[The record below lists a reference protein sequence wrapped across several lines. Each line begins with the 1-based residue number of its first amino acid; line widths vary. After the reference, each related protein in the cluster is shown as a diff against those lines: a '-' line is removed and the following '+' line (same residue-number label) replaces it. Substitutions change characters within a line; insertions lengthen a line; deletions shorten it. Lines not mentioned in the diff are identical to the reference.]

1 MNNSFKTSPNQ
12 KTITVCKEL
21 CDKQHYYTMINLNAL
36 QSAASDLKSG
46 AFKLWVYLAQ
56 NQNNYTFALSNKA
69 VAETFGI
76 KKDQY
81 DKAVKELIEKG
92 YLIETSKNKYNFVE
106 LAQKDTIKNGE
117 KPQNEMVKTA
127 SAEMVFPLEKQYNNN
142 TNNNTKEN
150 NFVF

>member
-1 MNNSFKTSPNQ
+1 MNDFKTSPNQ

-21 CDKQHYYTMINLNAL
+21 CDKQHYYTTINLNAL
-36 QSAASDLKSG
+36 ERAAIDLKSG

-69 VAETFGI
+69 VAEYFGI

-81 DKAVKELIEKG
+81 DNAVKELIEKG
-92 YLIETSKNKYNFVE
+92 YLIETAKNKYKFVE
-106 LAQKDTIKNGE
+106 LAVKDTIKSGE
-117 KPQNEMVKTA
+117 KPQKEMVKDTT
-127 SAEMVFPLEKQYNNN
+127 ENVVFPLEKQYNNN

-150 NFVF
+150 TFVF